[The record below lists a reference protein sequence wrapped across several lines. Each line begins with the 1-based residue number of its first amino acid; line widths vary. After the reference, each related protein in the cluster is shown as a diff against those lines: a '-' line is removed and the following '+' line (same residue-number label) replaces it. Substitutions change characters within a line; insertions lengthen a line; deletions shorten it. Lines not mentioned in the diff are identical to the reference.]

1 MELVRNVEA
10 YKEFEETWGIFGV
23 PHIFFLE
30 GTYHHSSLFAVKKHP
45 PRRPSWGGRGGGR
58 EREEEEEEEE
68 GLKLLRRP
76 NYVGLNSVQWTP
88 RAFLPFFL
96 HNNLTHPMTP
106 TLTPATTLALTLSAL
121 ALTP

>member
-1 MELVRNVEA
+1 M
-10 YKEFEETWGIFGV
+10 

-30 GTYHHSSLFAVKKHP
+30 GTYHYSSLFAVKKHP
-45 PRRPSWGGRGGGR
+45 PRLPSWGGGGGGR
-58 EREEEEEEEE
+58 EREVEEEME
-68 GLKLLRRP
+68 GLKLLRQP